1 MYDIKKNSVK
11 FLVVRTVYFIVI
23 KKVYLA
29 LFMQIFWL
37 YTHPMHVHA
46 QLLCDSLWP
55 YRL

>member
-1 MYDIKKNSVK
+1 MYDLKKNSVK

-46 QLLCDSLWP
+46 QFLCDSLWP